1 MENSKT
7 LQSIRYA
14 RWASIAFAV
23 LCVWLGVIELIGGFD
38 LGPLHIAPRWNP
50 AYVTFPVALQ
60 AECWFFFFF
69 AALLVIPWQRTPDD
83 RTWRIWFT
91 VLCVAALV
99 FAFAMISEV
108 MAKNYIA
115 NAQKMKARIPVFQAI
130 LLFVS
135 LGQIPI
141 ALFSRKP
148 ELLD

>member
-1 MENSKT
+1 MENSKSA
-7 LQSIRYA
+7 QSIRYA
-14 RWASIAFAV
+14 RWSSYAFAA
-23 LCVWLGVIELIGGFD
+23 LCVWLGLLELVGGFD

-69 AALLVIPWQRTPDD
+69 AALLVLPWQRTAEE
-83 RTWRIWFT
+83 RVWRRWFA

-115 NAQKMKARIPVFQAI
+115 AAQKMKARIPVFQAI